1 MIGIFAALGA
11 AYAGTFASFLFR
23 EQTKYF
29 SASQLNLIKSLIAF
43 LIFFPA
49 LFTIDIFS
57 NYKNI
62 IILII
67 SGFLGIAVGDTF
79 FLSALKRIGTRKTLT
94 IEALSP
100 ILANILGSLLIN
112 ESISLKAWIGTL
124 IVTLSLIGISI
135 YKTVDKN
142 YDQRLKTNYGFLY
155 AIISVLCTV
164 LAAILARLVLANS
177 DLNPLQ
183 SSELRLMGSLIIL
196 IPFVR
201 IDFRKIKNNVPKK
214 SKVKLL
220 LASFLGTNIE
230 LFLQQ
235 TVFKFLTVGLGWTLL
250 SCAPAMSLLFAKA
263 EGEKMNIFTIFLTFL
278 TILGVLIVLNA

>member
-29 SASQLNLIKSLIAF
+29 SALQINLIKSSIAF

-49 LFTIDIFS
+49 LFTIDIIS
-57 NYKNI
+57 NHINI
-62 IILII
+62 LILII
-67 SGFLGIAVGDTF
+67 SGFIGISIGDTF
-79 FLSALKRIGTRKTLT
+79 YLNALKRIGTRKTLT
-94 IEALSP
+94 VEALSP

-112 ESISLKAWIGTL
+112 ESISIKGWIGTI
-124 IVTLSLIGISI
+124 IVTLSLVGISI
-135 YKTVDKN
+135 EKTVDNN
-142 YDQRLKTNYGFLY
+142 YDENLKKNYGFLY

-164 LAAILARLVLANS
+164 LGAVLARIVLVNS

-196 IPFVR
+196 IPYVR
-201 IDFRKIKNNVPKK
+201 INFKNINNNLPRK
-214 SKVKLL
+214 SKLKLL
-220 LASFLGTNIE
+220 FASILGTNIE

-263 EGEKMNIFTIFLTFL
+263 EGEKINFVSISLTFTTIF
-278 TILGVLIVLNA
+278 GALIALNA